1 MKKSNL
7 GLMIMLLA
15 LCCIS
20 CSAQSSSAES
30 SSVQSSSVQSSSTR
44 PSSAESS
51 PVQSSSVQSS
61 SVQSSSVQSSYEF
74 MGIPIKGDIHAFA
87 KKLENKGFTKI
98 PCRFTAEQIN
108 DGFILDYALT
118 GTFFEIPNTRIEL
131 AAIPGTNNICKVA
144 VGFVNLTP
152 IEKLT
157 VYDNIR
163 NALIKKYPEGKEYIH
178 DYTKDVEQLTYN
190 DVYNALDNGRMYVFG
205 ICKKNDVANN
215 KDSYYVSVIISKGAV
230 ILFYQ
235 NATLI
240 HELRTAE
247 QERRNADL

>member
-30 SSVQSSSVQSSSTR
+30 SSTR

-51 PVQSSSVQSS
+51 PVQSSP
-61 SVQSSSVQSSYEF
+61 VQSSYEF

-98 PCRFTAEQIN
+98 PCLYTAEEIN

-131 AAIPGTNNICKVA
+131 VAIPETNNIYTVIVA
-144 VGFVNLTP
+144 FTNRSRNEN
-152 IEKLT
+152 INI
-157 VYDNIR
+157 YDNIR
-163 NALIKKYPEGKEYIH
+163 NALIKKYPEGKEYLH
-178 DYTKDVEQLTYN
+178 DYARDFEELTLN
-190 DVYNALDNGRMYVFG
+190 DIYKRLDTGGGFEFG
-205 ICKKNDVANN
+205 ICKKNDLANN
-215 KDSYYVSVIISKGAV
+215 NIHYFVAVKIIGNIVVLYY
-230 ILFYQ
+230 Y
-235 NATLI
+235 NAKLL
-240 HELRTAE
+240 HELHTAE
-247 QERRNADL
+247 QERRSADL

>member
-20 CSAQSSSAES
+20 CSAQSSSAQSSSAESSSAES
-30 SSVQSSSVQSSSTR
+30 SSVQSSSAQSSSTR

-51 PVQSSSVQSS
+51 P
-61 SVQSSSVQSSYEF
+61 VQSSSVQSSYEF

-98 PCRFTAEQIN
+98 PCRYTAEQIN

-152 IEKLT
+152 IEMLT